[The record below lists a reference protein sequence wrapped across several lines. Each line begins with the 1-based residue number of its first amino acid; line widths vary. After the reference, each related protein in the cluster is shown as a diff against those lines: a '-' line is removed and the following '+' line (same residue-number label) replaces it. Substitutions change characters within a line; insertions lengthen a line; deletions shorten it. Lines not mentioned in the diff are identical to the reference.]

1 MVCSTCVQ
9 VIKDLVYNKQII
21 NCFKKMEEHISTI
34 LKGKKIIIVED
45 DLFIGDLLTQKI
57 RTFDVSVERFENGE
71 DALKA
76 IVETVPDLV
85 LLDLF
90 LPRMSGFDV
99 LGQIRSNEKTKN
111 IKVIVVSNT
120 DQAEDR
126 KRVTDMGA
134 EFVIKA
140 MVSPETIIEYTAQM
154 LETGKVVQTDF

>member
-1 MVCSTCVQ
+1 
-9 VIKDLVYNKQII
+9 
-21 NCFKKMEEHISTI
+21 MEEHISTI

-45 DLFIGDLLTQKI
+45 DPFIGDLLTQKI
-57 RTFDVSVERFENGE
+57 KTFDVSVERFENGE

-76 IVETVPDLV
+76 IVETLPDLV

-99 LGQIRSNEKTKN
+99 LGQIRANEQTKN

>member
-1 MVCSTCVQ
+1 
-9 VIKDLVYNKQII
+9 
-21 NCFKKMEEHISTI
+21 MEEHISTI

-57 RTFDVSVERFENGE
+57 KTFDVSAKRFENGE

-76 IVETVPDLV
+76 IIETRPDLV

-99 LGQIRSNEKTKN
+99 LQQIRSNEDIKN
-111 IKVIVVSNT
+111 TKVIVVSNT

-126 KRVTDMGA
+126 KRVIDMGA

>member
-1 MVCSTCVQ
+1 
-9 VIKDLVYNKQII
+9 
-21 NCFKKMEEHISTI
+21 MEEHISTI